1 LSGVVA
7 SAGFTVRS
15 ARDEDAE
22 AIRAI
27 YNEAVA
33 NLTATMD
40 VEPRTAQEQ
49 AVWMA
54 LHDGNPYPA
63 FVAEDTSGN
72 IAGYASLSPYNRKP
86 GYRTTAEVSVYI
98 HCDCRGR
105 GIGRLLLEKL
115 IDEAAAHGF
124 YALVALITAENAA
137 SLHLHERCGFEYIG
151 TLRRVGRK
159 FDRWVDVTFMQ
170 RFVPHP
176 LAEKET

>member
-1 LSGVVA
+1 MTCPEQ
-7 SAGFTVRS
+7 FTIRL
-15 ARDEDAE
+15 ARDEDVE

-40 VEPRTAQEQ
+40 VEPRGPQEQ
-49 AVWMA
+49 AVWMS

-63 FVAEDTSGN
+63 FVAEDIKSN

-98 HCDCRGR
+98 HCDYRGR
-105 GIGRLLLEKL
+105 GVGRLLLERL
-115 IDEAAAHGF
+115 IDEAGPHGF
-124 YALVALITAENAA
+124 YALVALITADNAA
-137 SLHLHERCGFEYIG
+137 SLRLHERCGFENIG

-170 RFVPHP
+170 RFVSHP
-176 LAEKET
+176 LGEGQENA